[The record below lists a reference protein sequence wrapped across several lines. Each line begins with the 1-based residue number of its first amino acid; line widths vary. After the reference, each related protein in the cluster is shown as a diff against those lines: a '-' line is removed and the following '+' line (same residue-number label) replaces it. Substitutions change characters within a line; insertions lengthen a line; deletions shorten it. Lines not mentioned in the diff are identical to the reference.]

1 MNSIWS
7 ETAKSPEFN
16 ALDGDI
22 KTDVLIVG
30 GGIAGIL
37 CAYELQKAGVDYALI
52 ESERICGGITK
63 NTTAKITSQHGLIY
77 QDLIKKFGTE
87 KARAYY
93 DANQSAVETYRNL
106 CADIDC
112 DFGEKPSYVYSI
124 DDERKI
130 ENELNALEK
139 MGRPAQF
146 ASSVSLPFSVAG
158 AVKFE
163 RQAQFNP
170 LKFLYAVSKD
180 LNIYENT
187 KLLEFLPDKI
197 TTNRG
202 NVTAKKIIVATHF
215 PILNK
220 HGMYF
225 IKMYQHRSY
234 VVALKNASDVGGM
247 YVDENEKGLS
257 FRNYGDLLLLGGG
270 SHRTGEKGG
279 NWKELSAFAK
289 ENYPEAEPVCQW
301 AAQDCITLD
310 GMPYIGQYSKNT
322 PDLYVTTGFNKWGM
336 TSSLVGAKILAD
348 AVCGKKNSYA
358 ELFSPSRSILH
369 PRLASNLCKTVLN
382 LLTPTVPRCPH
393 LGCALKYNPQERSW
407 DCPCH
412 GSRFTEDKKLIDNP
426 ATGDMK

>member
-1 MNSIWS
+1 M
-7 ETAKSPEFN
+7 
-16 ALDGDI
+16 
-22 KTDVLIVG
+22 
-30 GGIAGIL
+30 
-37 CAYELQKAGVDYALI
+37 
-52 ESERICGGITK
+52 
-63 NTTAKITSQHGLIY
+63 
-77 QDLIKKFGTE
+77 
-87 KARAYY
+87 
-93 DANQSAVETYRNL
+93 
-106 CADIDC
+106 
-112 DFGEKPSYVYSI
+112 
-124 DDERKI
+124 
-130 ENELNALEK
+130 
-139 MGRPAQF
+139 
-146 ASSVSLPFSVAG
+146 
-158 AVKFE
+158 KFE

-279 NWKELSAFAK
+279 NRQELSAFAK
-289 ENYPEAEPVCQW
+289 ENYPEAETVCQW

-310 GMPYIGQYSKNT
+310 GMPYIGQYSQNT

-348 AVCGKKNSYA
+348 AVCGKKNPYA